1 MATLSENFVRRTHP
15 DALTDVAPEWAA
27 WCVRWK
33 QHSPLPTRSS
43 LYNELLLVGRW
54 LTLTHPQMVSPEQ
67 WTRQTALDYVAA
79 VSRMRIGE
87 WSLWQDIRQRGQP
100 LRPSTKQHKLSV
112 VRRFFTDCQAWNWLP
127 RHFDPLRW
135 LVFAPSL
142 EMEQVPVPC
151 VIDDSVWAKLLWAGL
166 ALTEADMACF
176 GRKPVCGFV
185 YPFALMRAAALTWLF
200 GALRAGELR
209 RLRLGCVHLEQAGER
224 TVCWLDVPPAKS
236 RSGLSR
242 PVDLALAE
250 AVQRWEVQRAPTERA
265 VDEVTGERVH
275 FLFQNGRQRIGVH
288 FLNKTLI
295 PLLCAKAG
303 VPQSDTHGR
312 LTSHRA
318 RTTIASQLA
327 NAPEPMPL
335 LVLQDW
341 LGHRTPKATLNYV
354 RASGT
359 TLTHAYRQADYFAHN
374 VRTMT
379 VFIDRQAVEQGAAA
393 SGTAWKYYDLGHGYC
408 TYDFFE
414 RCPHRMACAR
424 CGFYRAKPE
433 TEAQLLEGQQHYLRL
448 LQDIPLT
455 DEEQAAVE
463 ADLAAVT
470 RLTTRLQGLPTP
482 DSAGFVPLTAIS

>member
-1 MATLSENFVRRTHP
+1 MTSSSGTLYRRIHP
-15 DALTDVAPEWAA
+15 DALVGIASEWAA
-27 WCVRWK
+27 WCTRWK
-33 QHSPLPTRSS
+33 QHSPLSGRGA

-54 LTLTHPQMVSPEQ
+54 LMYAHPEIVSPEQ

-79 VSRMRIGE
+79 VSRMNIGE
-87 WSLWQDIRQRGQP
+87 WSLWQDVRERGQP
-100 LRPSTKQHKLSV
+100 LNPTTRQHKLSV
-112 VRRFFTDCQAWNWLP
+112 VRRFFTDCQAWEWLP

-135 LVFAPSL
+135 LAFAPSA
-142 EMEQVPVPC
+142 EMEQARVPR

-166 ALTEADMACF
+166 TLTEADMRQF

-185 YPFALMRAAALTWLF
+185 YPFTLIRAAALTWLF
-200 GALRAGELR
+200 GALRANELR
-209 RLRLGCVHLEQAGER
+209 RLRMGCVHLEQANER
-224 TVCWLDVPPAKS
+224 TICWLDVPPAKS

-250 AVQRWEVQRAPTERA
+250 AVQNWEAERAPTEQA
-265 VDEVTGERVH
+265 VDEVTGEQVY
-275 FLFQNGRQRIGVH
+275 FLFQHGRQRIGVH
-288 FLNKTLI
+288 FLNKLLI

-303 VPQSDTHGR
+303 VPQSDARGR

-341 LGHRTPKATLNYV
+341 LGHRTPRATLHYV
-354 RASGT
+354 RASGS

-374 VRTMT
+374 IRTMT
-379 VFIDRQAVEQGAAA
+379 VLIDRQAVEQGAAA
-393 SGTAWKYYDLGHGYC
+393 SGAAWKYYDLGHGYC

-424 CGFYRAKPE
+424 CSFYRPKQE
-433 TEAQLLEGQQHYLRL
+433 TEAQLTESQQHYLRL

-455 DEEQAAVE
+455 EEEQAAVE
-463 ADLAAVT
+463 SDLEAVT
-470 RLTTRLQGLPTP
+470 RLTTRLQGLATP
-482 DSAGFVPLTAIS
+482 DRAGFVPLSAIL